1 MSALTW
7 LVAVPAAIG
16 AAASF
21 GGAGFLQH
29 QAARSAPESGPLQPT
44 LLVQLVQIPRFRY
57 SVVLSAL
64 GFVLQVLA
72 LRFAPLPVVQPLL
85 VTGVLFYLLFARL
98 TMRKKLDRL
107 IVLAAVLALLG
118 LSAFLLVARPRSGH
132 EHIGPWDAVWLGIA
146 LVAAVAVCLSI
157 SKGLPD
163 EWSVV
168 PIAIATACCYGA
180 TAGLVRS
187 LLISGELHEFFLQWQ
202 LYAIIVVAPAGFL
215 LNQHAFQEGAFG
227 SVAVATINVG
237 DPIVSILIG
246 LLWLGDS
253 LSPGL
258 WRTFGEVV
266 ALVAMAGGV
275 SILANRAQT
284 VADELRREPGA
295 SLEQAT

>member
-1 MSALTW
+1 MSLATW
-7 LVAVPAAIG
+7 VVAVPAAVG
-16 AAASF
+16 AAGSF
-21 GGAGFLQH
+21 GAAGFLQH
-29 QAARSAPESGPLQPT
+29 RAARSAPESGPFQPQLILQ
-44 LLVQLVQIPRFRY
+44 LLRIPGFRY
-57 SVVLSAL
+57 SIGLSAL
-64 GFVLQVLA
+64 GFVLQVVA

-98 TMRKKLDRL
+98 TLRHKVDRL
-107 IVLAAVLALLG
+107 ITLAALLTIAG

-132 EHIGPWDAVWLGIA
+132 EDIGPWDAVWLGVA
-146 LVAAVAVCLSI
+146 LVAAVVVCLSI
-157 SKGLPD
+157 AKGLPD
-163 EWSVV
+163 EVSVV

-187 LLISGELHEFFLQWQ
+187 LLVSGELHEVLQQWQ
-202 LYAIIVVAPAGFL
+202 LYAIVVVAPAGFL

-253 LSPGL
+253 LSPGV

-266 ALVAMAGGV
+266 ALIAMAGGV
-275 SILANRAQT
+275 SILAGRAQR
-284 VADELRREPGA
+284 VADDLRSQPGT